1 MVSTVTTAISLCPP
15 TAVKLQK
22 KTPDLSPIQWLQK
35 VNAGDVSHLY
45 KLEEIDNLIRL
56 ERNQFIADLLS
67 EIVREQR
74 HNNGNYK
81 DDIDME
87 TEKNR
92 SVKFDNNNIIM
103 FEKNEMDPYISVK
116 RKRDVTE
123 ID

>member
-22 KTPDLSPIQWLQK
+22 KNPDLSPIQWLQE
-35 VNAGDVSHLY
+35 VNARDVSYLY
-45 KLEEIDNLIRL
+45 KLEEIDNLFRL

-74 HNNGNYK
+74 HNNGNVK

-87 TEKNR
+87 IEKIR
-92 SVKFDNNNIIM
+92 IVQFG
-103 FEKNEMDPYISVK
+103 
-116 RKRDVTE
+116 T
-123 ID
+123 